1 MCFAFCDTFLIK
13 LSARRKQFRLQ
24 STIFSISRERRCLE
38 SLFSRGFGESFQAP
52 AFPLLLV
59 TLAPDVECEKLCGYS
74 CYSWHSTDAL
84 KLQTVSQ
91 VRHRSFFHALHH
103 FSSSRIG
110 GLESQ
115 ALLPSL
121 WGSLEEC
128 SPPRWAGKGWRTPG
142 LGLPGLAATCNSQ
155 QLAPVNITAEAPEP
169 HGKTRRRFVY

>member
-1 MCFAFCDTFLIK
+1 MRFAFCDTFLIK

-38 SLFSRGFGESFQAP
+38 SLFSWGFGESFQAP

-74 CYSWHSTDAL
+74 CYSWHSTSL
-84 KLQTVSQ
+84 FL
-91 VRHRSFFHALHH
+91 L
-103 FSSSRIG
+103 SRIG

-128 SPPRWAGKGWRTPG
+128 SPPCWAGKGWRTPG

-155 QLAPVNITAEAPEP
+155 QLAPVNIPAEAPEP